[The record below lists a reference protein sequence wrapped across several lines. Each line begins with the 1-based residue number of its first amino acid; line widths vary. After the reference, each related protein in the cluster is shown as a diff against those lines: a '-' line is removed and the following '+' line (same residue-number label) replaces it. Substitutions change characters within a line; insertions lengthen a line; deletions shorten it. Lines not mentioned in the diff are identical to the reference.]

1 MLERA
6 STCLESGGRQLLRAP
21 KPSLRTRRRLHS
33 TFWHHGASDLALP
46 SWWATPS
53 IFGGG
58 NGDVDDSVVRPAQE
72 VKSTSYDGMLLD
84 FLYPKKTLALL
95 KRLSDSSNAR
105 PVAQRRCLQG
115 TNVRR
120 YSTRPLATSQ
130 ASSAETGQELEE
142 AKREME
148 DMLKDRVAIKVMYD
162 FLDSPPPGKQQLA
175 WQIYQAIPED
185 HLARGHWVMRTGLI
199 KYLNEDDRAVMPNQI
214 LQLFD
219 TLPKP
224 KRRLPAY
231 RAAIAAY
238 ISLRMIGPAIQLLE
252 QVPVDGRHDFLH
264 IGVDMVLERAVLD
277 KQWPLAL
284 RVFTL
289 LHEKKPMIEDVPL
302 HFSIRQGN
310 TLPELWRRVAQIP
323 DLGRYFSRL
332 RKHIR
337 EFQHELTVTTQSK
350 HALTDMVN
358 TLAPHVID
366 HLFERKKDSD
376 KDVNLYLNKFFKT
389 LGELNLSSPSIWEHA
404 ILKTLEMPRYQFYG
418 NRSPLW
424 IDGIYEEFAQICRDA
439 TDTEQP
445 IKPSRRL
452 FRPLIQ
458 HYAQHYQLQRVE
470 GLVADMRSFDSGMSV
485 GQLKDL
491 IHIYAEAGDA
501 ARVEEYV
508 TELRDMKEGA
518 LDVYIASALPF
529 AYARRADVDG
539 TITQF
544 NRIRDEF
551 ELVPDVACWNMLLLA
566 YVRADDLDGAL
577 DAFNGCL
584 DAGLAPD
591 KYSFNILLMLCAE
604 RGDVEAF
611 EALFSRA
618 KQMGVPLNSDVRARS
633 GYVQA
638 FLNAGDPDGASA
650 IAQGML
656 ASWNA
661 GVLRGH
667 SLTHTWNLLIQH
679 HALNQDLEGARRRY
693 KEMVTNKIPV
703 DSWTYGSLMRALV
716 EVNQSN
722 AAYRLLRKTMP
733 AMGLRVDAL
742 HYAICMTGLLR
753 EGGGQLE
760 LALDTYKHMM
770 ERDVPQT
777 ESSRE
782 ASLQLLGTADL
793 RRLKK
798 NRSKNPET
806 RLKNVEELLERILVE
821 SVRGQVAHRHPRHSK
836 TLDAPAVG
844 TLSQH
849 YYGLLISLYTTRSA
863 DNIIAKL
870 LKKAEAAAPDSDN
883 YTVPLSLIEA
893 SMGWHFKQGNHA
905 EVARYWAMARKTGF
919 ALTKT
924 VHQLTNPSPQDTE
937 PGALIDPANF
947 QRYETARISNN
958 RRHILSKSARFY
970 IRSLLDPSNPNPKA
984 LQEAEHTLRFLLVNG
999 FAASNLS
1006 WNEYIVAL
1014 VTTNQIL
1021 TAYIAC
1027 ETFLIPGFPGWREL
1041 HPNYI
1046 RKDQRGFSWMELRHY
1061 DLKKSHILPRYK
1073 TLVMLAGALKRV
1085 RREER
1090 DGEGYDEERGMWL
1103 REVLDEEAPRTMR
1116 AIQSMPRTNDGL
1128 QTKFLHG
1135 VG

>member
-21 KPSLRTRRRLHS
+21 KPFLRTRRRLHS
-33 TFWHHGASDLALP
+33 TFWHNGASDLALH
-46 SWWATPS
+46 SLWAASS
-53 IFGGG
+53 IFDVG
-58 NGDVDDSVVRPAQE
+58 NGDVDDSAVRPARDATP
-72 VKSTSYDGMLLD
+72 KSYNGTLLD
-84 FLYPKKTLALL
+84 FLYPEKTLALL
-95 KRLSDSSNAR
+95 KQLSEASTAR
-105 PVAQRRCLQG
+105 PVAQRRYLQG
-115 TNVRR
+115 TNIRH
-120 YSTRPLATSQ
+120 YSTVSLATPQRHSTE
-130 ASSAETGQELEE
+130 STRDSEE
-142 AKREME
+142 AKREVE
-148 DMLKDRVAIKVMYD
+148 VMLKDRDAIKVLYD
-162 FLDSPPPGKQQLA
+162 FLESPPPGKQQLA
-175 WQIYQAIPED
+175 WQIYQAIPEA
-185 HLARGHWVMRTGLI
+185 HLARGHYSMRTGLL
-199 KYLNEDDRAVMPNQI
+199 KYLNDEEGSIMPNQI

-219 TLPKP
+219 TIPEKQ
-224 KRRLPAY
+224 RRLPAY

-252 QVPVDGRHDFLH
+252 QLPANSHYDFLH

-284 RVFTL
+284 RVFAL
-289 LHEKKPMIEDVPL
+289 LREKKPMIGDVPL
-302 HFSIRQGN
+302 YISVRHGN

-337 EFQHELTVTTQSK
+337 EFHHELTSTPRSK
-350 HALTDMVN
+350 QALSDMVN
-358 TLAPHVID
+358 TLAPHVLD
-366 HLFERKKDSD
+366 HFFGRKKDSE
-376 KDVNLYLNKFFKT
+376 KDVNMYLYKFFKT
-389 LGELNLSSPSIWEHA
+389 LDDLDLSSPSIWEYA
-404 ILKTLEMPRYQFYG
+404 ILKTLEMPRYHSYG
-418 NRSPLW
+418 DRSPLW
-424 IDGIYEEFAQICRDA
+424 IDGIYGEFRQVCLDSA
-439 TDTEQP
+439 DTGQP

-458 HYAQHYQLQRVE
+458 HYAQHQQLQHVE
-470 GLVADMRSFDSGMSV
+470 GLVADMRLFDAGLSV

-491 IHIYAEAGDA
+491 IHIYAEAGDVT
-501 ARVEEYV
+501 RVEEYV
-508 TELRDMKEGA
+508 TEIRETKKGA

-539 TITQF
+539 TVAQF

-551 ELVPDVACWNMLLLA
+551 GLVPDVACWNMLLLA
-566 YVRADDLDGAL
+566 YVRVDDLDGAL
-577 DAFNGCL
+577 HAFNGCL
-584 DAGLAPD
+584 DAGLSPD
-591 KYSFNILLMLCAE
+591 KYSFNILLMLCAD

-638 FLNAGDPDGASA
+638 FLNAGDPNGASA

-661 GVLRGH
+661 GILRGH

-679 HALNQDLEGARRRY
+679 HALQQDLEGARRRY

-722 AAYRLLRKTMP
+722 AAYKLLRKTMP

-760 LALDTYKHMM
+760 LALDTYNHMI
-770 ERDVPQT
+770 ESEVPQT
-777 ESSRE
+777 ESSRD
-782 ASLQLLGTADL
+782 ASLRVLGTADL

-798 NRSKNPET
+798 NSSKNPET
-806 RLKNVEELLERILVE
+806 RLKTVEELLEKILVDTA
-821 SVRGQVAHRHPRHSK
+821 RGQVAHRHPRHSK
-836 TLDAPAVG
+836 TLDASPLG
-844 TLSQH
+844 TLSQQ
-849 YYGLLISLYTTRSA
+849 YYGLLISLYTNRSA
-863 DNIIAKL
+863 ENIIRKL
-870 LKKAEAAAPDSDN
+870 LKKAEEAAPDSDS
-883 YTVPLSLIEA
+883 YTVPLSLVEA
-893 SMGWHFKQGNHA
+893 TMGWHLKNGNHT

-924 VHQLTNPSPQDTE
+924 VHQLTTPSTQDTE
-937 PGALIDPANF
+937 PGTLIDPANF
-947 QRYETARISNN
+947 QRYEAARISNN
-958 RRHILSKSARFY
+958 RRHIISKPARFY
-970 IRSLLDPSNPNPKA
+970 IRSLLDPTNPDPNA
-984 LQEAEHTLRFLLVNG
+984 LQKVEHTLRELLVNG

-1014 VTTNQIL
+1014 VSANRIL
-1021 TAYIAC
+1021 DAYIAC

-1073 TLVMLAGALKRV
+1073 TLVMLAGALKRI

-1090 DGEGYDEERGMWL
+1090 EGEGYDEERGMWL

-1128 QTKFLHG
+1128 QTKFLHN